1 MQRRYKITE
10 HPEIVIIMQRSISLF
25 ENKTTM
31 SKSSFRVIIFV
42 DITLN
47 FELDIERDAIR
58 KLLLI
63 KQEAEESE
71 LTICSVLPFPSIVE

>member
-31 SKSSFRVIIFV
+31 SKSSFRVIIFE
-42 DITLN
+42 LN

-63 KQEAEESE
+63 KQEAE
-71 LTICSVLPFPSIVE
+71 

>member
-1 MQRRYKITE
+1 
-10 HPEIVIIMQRSISLF
+10 MQRSTSLF

-63 KQEAEESE
+63 KHEAE
-71 LTICSVLPFPSIVE
+71 